1 MEVTMT
7 QPQAVPGTD
16 LYVYWDRVGTV
27 KTMRQSDPAQVIER

>member
-1 MEVTMT
+1 MT

-16 LYVYWDRVGTV
+16 LYVYWGRVGTV